1 MSSIV
6 EHVPV
11 AVKPPGTREF
21 TARAVVTSVIVAA
34 LIGAS
39 YPYVV
44 LKLGFGPNISVVSAF
59 FGFLGLGLAFRDF
72 NRWENNVV
80 QSAGTAA
87 GGTAFLCVLLAAF
100 DMLGADPS
108 LSIHVNPTPIQ
119 AFLWLTVAGLLGV
132 FLAVPMRQ
140 HFVVEEKLVYADGVA
155 AGETIIVLDS
165 RGGGSKAAARSM
177 GFGTL
182 LSAVV
187 MAIREDARLLGEVW
201 YRIPEMLRI
210 GPTGQ
215 TMGVGVSWSFLS
227 LGAGMLVGL
236 RVNISMFYGLLLSWV
251 IAPPLLMQNGVI
263 EELRRQNV
271 LLWVMWPA
279 TGMLVAGG
287 LAALFLKWRLLVKT
301 FQNLSGAT
309 VGGDFPM
316 RWVAIGTAVCTI
328 ALVILQQVTFHQ
340 PVWMTLVAVVLS
352 IPLMLVGLRVLGETN
367 WGPISALSNM
377 MQAIFGVLAPG
388 QVAPNMVASG
398 VTGTIASQSE
408 GLIQAYKTGHMI
420 GSTPKYLTW
429 AQLFAVPIGALTVS
443 YVYPLLRNTYGIGGE
458 NGLQSPISQK
468 WAGFAKLL
476 AGGLSALPPGAL
488 EATVVGVVLGVL
500 FTVLEGTK
508 WKKWVPSPTGIGIG
522 MLVPAS
528 AVATMFLGAV
538 LGDIWTRVN
547 PKHSE
552 TYQVP
557 LASGFIAGEA
567 IVAVIIPVLVAIG
580 IVTLR

>member
-1 MSSIV
+1 
-6 EHVPV
+6 
-11 AVKPPGTREF
+11 
-21 TARAVVTSVIVAA
+21 
-34 LIGAS
+34 
-39 YPYVV
+39 
-44 LKLGFGPNISVVSAF
+44 
-59 FGFLGLGLAFRDF
+59 
-72 NRWENNVV
+72 
-80 QSAGTAA
+80 
-87 GGTAFLCVLLAAF
+87 
-100 DMLGADPS
+100 
-108 LSIHVNPTPIQ
+108 
-119 AFLWLTVAGLLGV
+119 
-132 FLAVPMRQ
+132 
-140 HFVVEEKLVYADGVA
+140 
-155 AGETIIVLDS
+155 
-165 RGGGSKAAARSM
+165 
-177 GFGTL
+177 
-182 LSAVV
+182 
-187 MAIREDARLLGEVW
+187 
-201 YRIPEMLRI
+201 
-210 GPTGQ
+210 
-215 TMGVGVSWSFLS
+215 
-227 LGAGMLVGL
+227 
-236 RVNISMFYGLLLSWV
+236 
-251 IAPPLLMQNGVI
+251 
-263 EELRRQNV
+263 
-271 LLWVMWPA
+271 
-279 TGMLVAGG
+279 
-287 LAALFLKWRLLVKT
+287 
-301 FQNLSGAT
+301 
-309 VGGDFPM
+309 M
-316 RWVAIGTAVCTI
+316 RWVAIGTAVCSV
-328 ALVILQQVTFHQ
+328 ALVVLQQVTFHQ
-340 PVWMTLVAVVLS
+340 PAWMTLVAIVLS

-377 MQAIFGVLAPG
+377 MQAIFGVIAPG

-398 VTGTIASQSE
+398 VTGTVASQSE

-488 EATVVGVVLGVL
+488 EATLIGVVLGVV

-528 AVATMFLGAV
+528 AVATMFVGAV
-538 LGDIWTRVN
+538 AGEIWTRVN